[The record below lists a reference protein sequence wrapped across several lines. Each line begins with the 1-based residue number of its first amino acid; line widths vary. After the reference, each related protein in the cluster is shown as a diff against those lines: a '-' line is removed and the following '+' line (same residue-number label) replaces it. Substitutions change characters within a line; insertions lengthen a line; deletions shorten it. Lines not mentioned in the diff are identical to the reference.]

1 MEHVWTS
8 DSTIEHKLFIPQD
21 VKVFQWP
28 FWQDLESITSSP
40 FSAPYELLIIW
51 NPDSGYDSEACNDL
65 KLKQDQS
72 LDNLDGS
79 DCHMDSIYP
88 LSGHGHVHYRSLLN
102 NSNVKR
108 VSFIS
113 FFRKDRT
120 YMINELY
127 IDIQTN
133 TSMCF
138 LKTDNNRTLW

>member
-1 MEHVWTS
+1 MQLEQDWTQ
-8 DSTIEHKLFIPQD
+8 DS
-21 VKVFQWP
+21 
-28 FWQDLESITSSP
+28 
-40 FSAPYELLIIW
+40 
-51 NPDSGYDSEACNDL
+51 L
-65 KLKQDQS
+65 K
-72 LDNLDGS
+72 GS
-79 DCHMDSIYP
+79 DCHVDSIYP

-108 VSFIS
+108 VSFVS

-138 LKTDNNRTLW
+138 PKTHKNRTL